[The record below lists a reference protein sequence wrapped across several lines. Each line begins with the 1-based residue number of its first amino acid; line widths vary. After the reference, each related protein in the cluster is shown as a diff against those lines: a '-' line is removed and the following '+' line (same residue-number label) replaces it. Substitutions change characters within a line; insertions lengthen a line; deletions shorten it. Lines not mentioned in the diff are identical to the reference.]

1 MKFLK
6 VFFRWVFPVSAAL
19 LLCMCCILPVSAEE
33 DAAQEEEKQ
42 YKTIIHYNLVEG
54 FGSQYTGGSQ
64 TLTVISSKPFYV
76 FYSHSSEGST
86 FVNYFCGDLED
97 FYSYDGLSTLGDVSY
112 LKNCSVSYLL
122 VDNKGVAT
130 MSNTFGQ
137 NYLIYQGGL
146 RSTVTVTC
154 PIFDSAESLQRYLET
169 GDDSGIVNKDDLQA
183 SVSKSLPYLRNVTWH
198 VNPNCY
204 GSSPKVVGDEFTWD
218 TSELYPAAKIEVK
231 ADVTIHFGKTNDFL
245 NIITGTGN
253 VQLDIKNTVN
263 VISYDGSTGL
273 SSPSYDSGY
282 LLIPDDKLRQA
293 VAFYVDNNTD
303 FASSAVQSVSVTSFY
318 LRMVFY
324 DETERVLHVGGWT
337 RVNVQGY
344 MEGGDFILTGDFDPD
359 TGDYIQDTES
369 DGSYSYGTNID
380 GSYDFDNT
388 LGVPKDMGEA
398 FEMFLQ
404 IMKLLFSYMGKV
416 PELVKRVYGFLPSIF
431 NWMIG
436 ALLFVAFILRILGR

>member
-19 LLCMCCILPVSAEE
+19 LFSLCCMLQVSAEE
-33 DAAQEEEKQ
+33 DDASQEEEKQ
-42 YKTIIHYNLVEG
+42 YKATITFYYRD
-54 FGSQYTGGSQ
+54 FGSLTGGHDSF
-64 TLTVISSKPFYV
+64 TVVSGKPFYM
-76 FYSHSSEGST
+76 FYRST
-86 FVNYFCGDLED
+86 DEPALYPMYFCGDLED
-97 FYSYDGLSTLGDVSY
+97 FNSYDFSTLGIQSC
-112 LKNCSVSYLL
+112 LKYCSVSGTRTNPDGVTVLYSTLFSSAT
-122 VDNKGVAT
+122 VYRDNT
-130 MSNTFGQ
+130 
-137 NYLIYQGGL
+137 
-146 RSTVTVTC
+146 RVTVTASC

-169 GDDSGIVNKDDLQA
+169 GDDSGITNKDDLKA

-198 VNPNCY
+198 INPNCY
-204 GSSPKVVGDEFTWD
+204 GSSPKVSGDEFTWD
-218 TSELYPAAKIEVK
+218 TSQLYPAAKIEVK
-231 ADVTIHFGKTNDFL
+231 ADVTIHFGKTNGVL
-245 NIITGTGN
+245 NFITGTGN

-273 SSPSYDSGY
+273 DSPSYDSGY

-293 VAFYVDNNTD
+293 VALYVDNNTE
-303 FASSAVQSVSVTSFY
+303 FASASVQSVSVTSYY

-324 DETERVLHVGGWT
+324 DETENVLHVGGWT

-344 MEGGDFILTGDFDPD
+344 MEGGDFISTGDFDPD

-388 LGVPKDMGEA
+388 SGMPKDIGEA
-398 FEMFLQ
+398 FKMFLQ
-404 IMKLLFSYMGKV
+404 MMELLFTYMGKV
-416 PELVKRVYGFLPSIF
+416 PELVKRVYGFLPPIF

-436 ALLFVAFILRILGR
+436 ALLFVAFVLRILGR